1 MDRLEGVRRYVD
13 DHAEAMIADLQRVV
27 RQPSVSATGEGV
39 AECARLLV
47 EIMAGLGIEAE
58 VVETDGQPLVL
69 GRARAEREDAPALL
83 VYCHYDVQPPDP
95 LDAWEYPPFEARRVG
110 DRIVGRGTTDAK
122 GNLMALLQA
131 VGALRATGGLPV
143 LLTFLFDGE
152 EESGSPSL
160 PAAVERLRARLQADA
175 AMAFDGGFD
184 AGDIPRISLGTS
196 GLLFVQLRARGA
208 AHDLHSARARLV
220 PNPAWRLVWALATM
234 KTPDERVQ
242 IEGFYDRVRPPTEAE
257 RALLERAGWDDEAQ
271 RRALGVERFIDDLQG
286 IDALER
292 LLYSP
297 TCNIAGF
304 SAGYAGEGSKTVLPA
319 TATVNLDFRLVCDQ
333 DPEEIARLL
342 RQHLDRHGFA
352 DVEMRVLGGSIE
364 PSRTPPDAPIV
375 DVTVEAARQVYGRE
389 PRLLPTGDAS
399 GREATWLANRL
410 GIPGVQTG
418 IGPPAWRGHAPNE
431 FITVRHYLDGIC
443 FAAAIWLLAAERLRA

>member
-1 MDRLEGVRRYVD
+1 MERLEQIRRYVS
-13 DHAEAMIADLQRVV
+13 DHAERMIADLQRLV
-27 RQPSVSATGEGV
+27 RQPSISATGQGV

-47 EIMAGLGIEAE
+47 ETMTGLGIGAE
-58 VVETDGQPLVL
+58 VVETEGQPLVL
-69 GRARAEREDAPALL
+69 GRARATAEDAPTLL

-95 LDAWEYPPFEARRVG
+95 LDAWESPPFEARLVG
-110 DRIVGRGTTDAK
+110 DRIIGRGTTDAK

-131 VGALRATGGLPV
+131 VGILRATGGLPV
-143 LLTFLFDGE
+143 HLTFLFDGE

-160 PAAVERLRARLQADA
+160 PAAVERLKGQLRADA
-175 AMAFDGGFD
+175 VMAFDGGFD
-184 AGDIPRISLGTS
+184 AGDVPRISLGTS

-220 PNPAWRLVWALATM
+220 PNPAWRLVWVLATM
-234 KTPDERVQ
+234 KNPDERVQ
-242 IEGFYDRVRPPTEAE
+242 IEGFYDRVRPPTPAE
-257 RALLERAGWDDEAQ
+257 RALLERAGWDDAAQ

-292 LLYSP
+292 LLFTP

-304 SAGYAGEGSKTVLPA
+304 SAGYTGEGSKTVLPA
-319 TATVNLDFRLVCDQ
+319 TATVNLDVRLVCDQ

-342 RQHLDRHGFA
+342 RRHLDRHGFA
-352 DVEMRVLGGSIE
+352 DVELRVLGSVE

-375 DVTVEAARQVYGRE
+375 DVTVDAARQVYGRE
-389 PRLLPTGDAS
+389 PHLYPTTDAS

-443 FAAAIWLLAAERLRA
+443 FAAAIWLLAAERLRS

>member
-1 MDRLEGVRRYVD
+1 MERLEQVRRYVD
-13 DHAEAMIADLQRVV
+13 DHAEAMISDLQRVV

-95 LDAWEYPPFEARRVG
+95 LDAWESPPFEARRVG

-131 VGALRATGGLPV
+131 VGALHATGGLPV
-143 LLTFLFDGE
+143 HLTFLFDGE

-160 PAAVERLRARLQADA
+160 PAAVERLRGQLRSDA

-184 AGDIPRISLGTS
+184 AGDVPRISLGTS
-196 GLLFVQLRARGA
+196 GLLFVQLRARGP

-234 KTPDERVQ
+234 KAPDGRVL
-242 IEGFYDRVRPPTEAE
+242 IEGFYDRVRPPTAAE
-257 RALLERAGWDDEAQ
+257 RALLERAGWDDAAQ

-292 LLYSP
+292 LLFMP

-304 SAGYAGEGSKTVLPA
+304 SAGYVGEGSKTVLPA

-333 DPEEIARLL
+333 DPEEIAGLL
-342 RQHLDRHGFA
+342 RRHLDRHGFT
-352 DVEMRVLGGSIE
+352 DITIQTFGNVE

-375 DVTVEAARQVYGRE
+375 AVAVDAARQVYGRE
-389 PRLLPTGDAS
+389 PHLYPTTDAS

-443 FAAAIWLLAAERLRA
+443 FAAAIWLLAADRLRS

>member
-1 MDRLEGVRRYVD
+1 MERLEQIRRYVS
-13 DHAEAMIADLQRVV
+13 DHAERMIADLQRLV
-27 RQPSVSATGEGV
+27 RQPSISATGQGV

-47 EIMAGLGIEAE
+47 ETMTGLGIGAE
-58 VVETDGQPLVL
+58 VVETEGQPLVL
-69 GRARAEREDAPALL
+69 GRARATAEDAPTLL

-95 LDAWEYPPFEARRVG
+95 LDAWESPPFEARLVG
-110 DRIVGRGTTDAK
+110 DRIIGRGTTDAK

-131 VGALRATGGLPV
+131 VGTLRATGGLPV
-143 LLTFLFDGE
+143 HLTFLFDGE

-160 PAAVERLRARLQADA
+160 PAAVERLKGQLRADA
-175 AMAFDGGFD
+175 VMAFDGGFD
-184 AGDIPRISLGTS
+184 AGDVPRISLGTS

-220 PNPAWRLVWALATM
+220 PNPAWRLVWVLATM
-234 KTPDERVQ
+234 KNPDERVQ
-242 IEGFYDRVRPPTEAE
+242 IEGFYDRVRPPTPAE
-257 RALLERAGWDDEAQ
+257 RALLERAGWDDAAQ

-292 LLYSP
+292 LLFTP

-304 SAGYAGEGSKTVLPA
+304 SAGYTGEGSKTVLPA
-319 TATVNLDFRLVCDQ
+319 TATVNLDVRLVCDQ

-342 RQHLDRHGFA
+342 RRHLDRHGFA
-352 DVEMRVLGGSIE
+352 DVELRVLGSVE

-375 DVTVEAARQVYGRE
+375 DVTVDAARQVYGRE
-389 PRLLPTGDAS
+389 PHLYPTTDAS

-443 FAAAIWLLAAERLRA
+443 FAAAIWLLAAERLRS

>member
-1 MDRLEGVRRYVD
+1 MERLAQVRQYVA
-13 DHAEAMIADLQRVV
+13 DHAEQMIADLQRLV

-39 AECARLLV
+39 RACARLLV
-47 EIMAGLGIEAE
+47 ETMARLGIEAE
-58 VVETDGQPLVL
+58 MVETDGNPLVL
-69 GRARAEREDAPALL
+69 GRARAARDDAPTIL
-83 VYCHYDVQPPDP
+83 VYSHYDVQPPDP
-95 LDAWEYPPFEARRVG
+95 IDAWDVPPFEARMVG

-122 GNLMALLQA
+122 GNLMALLEA

-143 LLTFLFDGE
+143 HLTFLFDGE

-160 PAAVERLRARLQADA
+160 PAAVERLRERLQADA

-184 AGDIPRISLGTS
+184 ADDVPRISLGTS
-196 GLLFVQLRARGA
+196 GLLFIQLRARGA

-220 PNPAWRLVWALATM
+220 PNPAWRLVWALSTM
-234 KTPDERVQ
+234 KAPDERVL
-242 IEGFYDRVRPPTEAE
+242 IEGFYDRVRPPTAAE
-257 RALLERAGWDDEAQ
+257 RALLERAGWDDAAQ
-271 RRALGVERFIDDLQG
+271 RRALGVDRFLGDVQG

-292 LLYSP
+292 LLFTP

-304 SAGYAGEGSKTVLPA
+304 SAGYTGEGSKTVLPS

-333 DPEEIARLL
+333 DPAEIAELVR
-342 RQHLDRHGFA
+342 RHLDRHGFS
-352 DVEMRVLGGSIE
+352 DVEMVVPGGSIE

-375 DVTVEAARQVYGRE
+375 GVTVEAARRVYDRE

-418 IGPPAWRGHAPNE
+418 IGPPAWKGHAPNE
-431 FITVRHYLDGIC
+431 FITVRHYLAGIC
-443 FAAAIWLLAAERLRA
+443 FAAAIWLLAAEQS

>member
-1 MDRLEGVRRYVD
+1 MERLEQIRRYVS
-13 DHAEAMIADLQRVV
+13 DHAERMIADLQRLV
-27 RQPSVSATGEGV
+27 RQPSISASGQGV

-47 EIMAGLGIEAE
+47 ETMTSLGIEAE
-58 VVETDGQPLVL
+58 MVETEGQPLVL
-69 GRARAEREDAPALL
+69 GRARATREDAPALL

-95 LDAWEYPPFEARRVG
+95 LDAWESPPFEARLVG
-110 DRIVGRGTTDAK
+110 DRIIGRGTTDAK

-131 VGALRATGGLPV
+131 VGALHATGGLPV
-143 LLTFLFDGE
+143 HLTFLFDGE

-160 PAAVERLRARLQADA
+160 PAAVERLKGQLRADA

-242 IEGFYDRVRPPTEAE
+242 IEGFYDRVRPPTPAE
-257 RALLERAGWDDEAQ
+257 RALLERAGWDDAAQ

-286 IDALER
+286 TAALER
-292 LLYSP
+292 LLFTP

-319 TATVNLDFRLVCDQ
+319 TATLNLDFRLVCDQ
-333 DPEEIARLL
+333 DPEEIAWLL
-342 RQHLDRHGFA
+342 RRHLDRHGFA
-352 DVEMRVLGGSIE
+352 DVELRVLGSVE

-375 DVTVEAARQVYGRE
+375 DVTVDAARQVYGRE
-389 PRLLPTGDAS
+389 PHLYPTTDAS

-443 FAAAIWLLAAERLRA
+443 FAAAIWLMAAERLRS